1 MNPVYFLGHALLR
14 GIFGSF
20 FQLRI
25 IGYDKLIQSGAC
37 IYVANHESFI
47 DPPLLGQMFESPV
60 HFLARKTLFDPPV
73 MKQVLPL
80 CYALPIDQDK
90 PDPGSLLRVM
100 RLLRSG
106 GRIVIFPEGS
116 RSPDGEIHEAM
127 PGIGLI
133 IGKLATVPVQPLRI
147 EGAFES
153 LPIHSKRLRFHPLT
167 VTVGDPIHFSEE
179 ELRAKGRQA
188 QLHLGQKIMDAI
200 RALPTEIE

>member
-1 MNPVYFLGHALLR
+1 MNPVYFLGHSLLR

-25 IGYDKLIQSGAC
+25 IGYDKLIQRGAC

-73 MKQVLPL
+73 MKQMLPL
-80 CYALPIDQDK
+80 LCALPIDQDR
-90 PDPGSLLRVM
+90 PDPGSILKVM
-100 RLLRSG
+100 RLLRGG

-133 IGKLATVPVQPLRI
+133 ISKLATVPVQPLRI

-153 LPIHSKRLRFHPLT
+153 LPIHSKRLRFFPLT
-167 VTVGDPIHFSEE
+167 VSVGDPIHFSAE

-188 QLHLGQKIMDAI
+188 QLCLGQKIMDAI
-200 RALPTEIE
+200 RALPSEIE